1 MRLVVQRVSS
11 AAVAVAGE
19 RIAGIG
25 AGLLVLA
32 GVGRDDSDEA
42 ARRLAA
48 KVAALR
54 IFGDDEAGVPL
65 GQGRAGVPLGK
76 GRAGV
81 PLGQGRARMNR
92 SLIDVGGEALVVS
105 QFTLYADTRKG
116 HRPSF
121 VGAARPELAVG
132 ILEAF
137 VAGLR
142 SAGLA
147 VAEGRFGAHMEVSLV
162 NDGPV
167 TILLEG

>member
-1 MRLVVQRVSS
+1 VT
-11 AAVAVAGE
+11 VAGE

-25 AGLLVLA
+25 PGLLVLA

-48 KVAALR
+48 KVAGLR
-54 IFGDDEAGVPL
+54 IFGDDEVGVPL
-65 GQGRAGVPLGK
+65 GQRRG
-76 GRAGV
+76 
-81 PLGQGRARMNR
+81 RMNR
-92 SLIDVGGEALVVS
+92 SLADVGGEVLVVS

-116 HRPSF
+116 YRPSF
-121 VGAARPELAVG
+121 VDAARPEVAVG
-132 ILEAF
+132 VLEAF

>member
-1 MRLVVQRVSS
+1 MRLVVQRVSC
-11 AAVAVAGE
+11 AAVTVAGE

-32 GVGRDDSDEA
+32 GVGRDDSDET

-48 KVAALR
+48 KVAGLR
-54 IFGDDEAGVPL
+54 IFGDDDH
-65 GQGRAGVPLGK
+65 
-76 GRAGV
+76 
-81 PLGQGRARMNR
+81 RMNR
-92 SLIDVGGEALVVS
+92 SVTDVGGEVLVVS

-116 HRPSF
+116 YRPSF
-121 VGAARPELAVG
+121 VEAARPEVAVG
-132 ILEAF
+132 VLEAF
-137 VAGLR
+137 VQGLR

>member
-1 MRLVVQRVSS
+1 MVQRVSC
-11 AAVAVAGE
+11 AAVTVAGE

-54 IFGDDEAGVPL
+54 IFGDDEVGVPL
-65 GQGRAGVPLGK
+65 GQRRG
-76 GRAGV
+76 
-81 PLGQGRARMNR
+81 RMNR
-92 SLIDVGGEALVVS
+92 SLTDVGGEVLVVS

-116 HRPSF
+116 YRPSF
-121 VGAARPELAVG
+121 IDAARPEVAVG
-132 ILEAF
+132 VLEAF

-142 SAGLA
+142 SAGLQ

>member
-1 MRLVVQRVSS
+1 VVQRVSC
-11 AAVAVAGE
+11 AAVTVAGE

-48 KVAALR
+48 KVAGLR
-54 IFGDDEAGVPL
+54 IFGDDEV
-65 GQGRAGVPLGK
+65 
-76 GRAGV
+76 GV

-92 SLIDVGGEALVVS
+92 SLIDVGGEVLVVS

-116 HRPSF
+116 YRPSF
-121 VGAARPELAVG
+121 VDAARPEVAVG
-132 ILEAF
+132 VLEAF

>member
-54 IFGDDEAGVPL
+54 IFGDDEVGVPL
-65 GQGRAGVPLGK
+65 GQRRG
-76 GRAGV
+76 
-81 PLGQGRARMNR
+81 RMNR
-92 SLIDVGGEALVVS
+92 SLTDVGGEVLVVS

-116 HRPSF
+116 YRPSF

>member
-1 MRLVVQRVSS
+1 MRLVVQRVSC

-25 AGLLVLA
+25 PGLLVLA
-32 GVGRDDSDEA
+32 GVGKEDGEEA

-48 KVAALR
+48 KVAGLR
-54 IFGDDEAGVPL
+54 IFGDDEVGVPL
-65 GQGRAGVPLGK
+65 GQRRGK
-76 GRAGV
+76 
-81 PLGQGRARMNR
+81 MNR
-92 SLIDVGGEALVVS
+92 SVTDVGGEVLVVS

-116 HRPSF
+116 YRPSF
-121 VGAARPELAVG
+121 VDAARPELAVG
-132 ILEAF
+132 VLEAF

>member
-1 MRLVVQRVSS
+1 VRLVLQRVSS

-32 GVGRDDSDEA
+32 GVGRDDNEEA
-42 ARRLAA
+42 ARKLAG

-54 IFGDDEAGVPL
+54 IFGDDE
-65 GQGRAGVPLGK
+65 GK
-76 GRAGV
+76 
-81 PLGQGRARMNR
+81 MNR
-92 SLIDVGGEALVVS
+92 SLTDVGGGALVVS
-105 QFTLYADTRKG
+105 QFTLYGDSKKG
-116 HRPSF
+116 YRPSF
-121 VGAARPELAVG
+121 IQAARPELAVPV
-132 ILEAF
+132 LEAF

-142 SAGLA
+142 SAGVE

-167 TILLEG
+167 TILLES

>member
-1 MRLVVQRVSS
+1 VT
-11 AAVAVAGE
+11 VAGE

-48 KVAALR
+48 KVAGLR
-54 IFGDDEAGVPL
+54 IFGDGEVGVPL
-65 GQGRAGVPLGK
+65 GQR
-76 GRAGV
+76 
-81 PLGQGRARMNR
+81 RARMNR
-92 SLIDVGGEALVVS
+92 SLTDVGGEVLVVS

-116 HRPSF
+116 YRPSF
-121 VGAARPELAVG
+121 VDAARPEVAVG
-132 ILEAF
+132 VLEAF

-142 SAGLA
+142 SAGLH

>member
-1 MRLVVQRVSS
+1 MVQRVSC
-11 AAVAVAGE
+11 AAVTVAGE

-48 KVAALR
+48 KVAGLR
-54 IFGDDEAGVPL
+54 IFGDDEVGVPL
-65 GQGRAGVPLGK
+65 GQRRG
-76 GRAGV
+76 
-81 PLGQGRARMNR
+81 RMNR
-92 SLIDVGGEALVVS
+92 SVTDVGGDVLVVS

-116 HRPSF
+116 YRPSF
-121 VGAARPELAVG
+121 VDAARPELAVG
-132 ILEAF
+132 VLEAF

>member
-1 MRLVVQRVSS
+1 VT
-11 AAVAVAGE
+11 VAGE

-48 KVAALR
+48 KVAGLR
-54 IFGDDEAGVPL
+54 IFGDDEVGVPL
-65 GQGRAGVPLGK
+65 GQR
-76 GRAGV
+76 
-81 PLGQGRARMNR
+81 RARMNR
-92 SLIDVGGEALVVS
+92 SLTDVGGEVLVVS

-116 HRPSF
+116 YRPSF

>member
-1 MRLVVQRVSS
+1 VRLVVQRVSS

-54 IFGDDEAGVPL
+54 IFGDDEV
-65 GQGRAGVPLGK
+65 
-76 GRAGV
+76 GV

-116 HRPSF
+116 YRPSF

>member
-1 MRLVVQRVSS
+1 MVQRVSC
-11 AAVAVAGE
+11 AAVTVAGE

-32 GVGRDDSDEA
+32 GVGRDDSDEV

-48 KVAALR
+48 KVAGLR
-54 IFGDDEAGVPL
+54 IFGDDEVGVPL
-65 GQGRAGVPLGK
+65 GQRRG
-76 GRAGV
+76 
-81 PLGQGRARMNR
+81 RMNR
-92 SLIDVGGEALVVS
+92 SLTDVGGEVLVVS

-116 HRPSF
+116 YRPSF
-121 VGAARPELAVG
+121 VDAARPEVAVG
-132 ILEAF
+132 VLEAF
-137 VAGLR
+137 VGGLR
-142 SAGLA
+142 SAGLQ

>member
-1 MRLVVQRVSS
+1 MRLVIQRVSC

-48 KVAALR
+48 KVAGLR
-54 IFGDDEAGVPL
+54 IFGDDEVGVPL
-65 GQGRAGVPLGK
+65 GQRRG
-76 GRAGV
+76 
-81 PLGQGRARMNR
+81 RMNR
-92 SLIDVGGEALVVS
+92 SLTDVGGEVLVVS

-116 HRPSF
+116 YRPSF
-121 VGAARPELAVG
+121 IDAARPEVAVG
-132 ILEAF
+132 VLEAF

-142 SAGLA
+142 SAGLQ